1 MDEMEKYQQRIQAI
15 AEKRQIQE
23 AQERARRELE
33 EEKLRLQQLKR
44 KSLRDQWLMEG
55 PPISPD
61 ASGPRSPLWSLQA
74 QDMEK
79 QIENLQTK
87 TLQLEEKV
95 AQHMGHSS
103 EELKSDSITHDSD
116 CAAEEEKRDNQ
127 EPIVQNGHGNRP
139 EASGIEVKSTHQ
151 STEPNGEEAET
162 GAVTSSAV
170 RANGV
175 VQQPLAQDTPPTT
188 NGPTG
193 EVLPGGITLT
203 FLGFSEVGPG
213 ESTSVDEEGGA
224 IMRAE
229 RVVIADEVE
238 DDIEEDTPGSL
249 MEEFTLDVAESNS
262 PSKTQEEHAESVEKC
277 YTEPVAPDQ
286 GSDGTEKKT
295 EDDEE
300 NTTEARR
307 SPGPPEARR
316 SPGPPEARRSPGPPE
331 ARRSPGPPEARRSP
345 GPPEARRSPGPP
357 EARRS
362 PGPPEARRSPG
373 PPEARRSPGPPEAR
387 RSPGPP
393 KAKVSSPA
401 ESVELVKEEPKSS
414 ALPQGPPIP
423 GRFHEIPLDGSR
435 SEPRVEEEPLLVSK
449 VSPLTNDESRVEA
462 VGAPKRKT
470 CQCCSVM

>member
-1 MDEMEKYQQRIQAI
+1 MIMSCPQSEFPQVSVCTCWVDSHISVSSCSVQ
-15 AEKRQIQE
+15 
-23 AQERARRELE
+23 
-33 EEKLRLQQLKR
+33 R

-79 QIENLQTK
+79 QIENIAK
-87 TLQLEEKV
+87 
-95 AQHMGHSS
+95 QH
-103 EELKSDSITHDSD
+103 SDWQRVIITFGGVILFF
-116 CAAEEEKRDNQ
+116 CTDNQ
-127 EPIVQNGHGNRP
+127 EPIVQNGH
-139 EASGIEVKSTHQ
+139 VKSTHQ

-262 PSKTQEEHAESVEKC
+262 PSKTQEEHAESVEK
-277 YTEPVAPDQ
+277 
-286 GSDGTEKKT
+286 S
-295 EDDEE
+295 
-300 NTTEARR
+300 
-307 SPGPPEARR
+307 
-316 SPGPPEARRSPGPPE
+316 
-331 ARRSPGPPEARRSP
+331 
-345 GPPEARRSPGPP
+345 
-357 EARRS
+357 
-362 PGPPEARRSPG
+362 
-373 PPEARRSPGPPEAR
+373 RRSPGPPEAR